1 MWRFLRKKRHIATP
15 HGRPIWRPHVGSLHG
30 RATWAA
36 QVASRVFRVR
46 ALVVSNFEWPR
57 APAFSNLVLVDLGAS
72 LGAWVHLH
80 VMGHVHVVHDA
91 TAWFEWCI
99 CNGLSGIYMCM
110 PGLCTRVYSVRVFA
124 YRYSGTVPVLVY
136 YNLHVHVHVHC
147 TASVR
152 PRRPLTAQE
161 LAQSRHMSL
170 RYYLR

>member
-1 MWRFLRKKRHIATP
+1 M
-15 HGRPIWRPHVGSLHG
+15 GSLHG

-99 CNGLSGIYMCM
+99 YNGLSGIYA
-110 PGLCTRVYSVRVFA
+110 RVVHTSVLRTSI
-124 YRYSGTVPVLVY
+124 RVPVLVLGY
-136 YNLHVHVHVHC
+136 CTRVLHVHV
-147 TASVR
+147 
-152 PRRPLTAQE
+152 L
-161 LAQSRHMSL
+161 
-170 RYYLR
+170 

>member
-1 MWRFLRKKRHIATP
+1 M
-15 HGRPIWRPHVGSLHG
+15 GSLHG

-57 APAFSNLVLVDLGAS
+57 ALAFSNLVLVDLGAS

-99 CNGLSGIYMCM
+99 YNGLSGIYA
-110 PGLCTRVYSVRVFA
+110 RVVHTSVLRTSI
-124 YRYSGTVPVLVY
+124 RVPVLGY
-136 YNLHVHVHVHC
+136 
-147 TASVR
+147 
-152 PRRPLTAQE
+152 E
-161 LAQSRHMSL
+161 
-170 RYYLR
+170 